1 MFANFTVFGLLRK
14 PRNGTPFYIQTP
26 GNPMKGWAT
35 VVARTKTP
43 TGDEIRARLQV
54 SGTEFS
60 FHSKDKTA
68 WPDAKPTPGVKVY
81 RVKKPKMKMD
91 KALVQF
97 GQKALAAA
105 MQRRAKSKKK

>member
-81 RVKKPKMKMD
+81 RVKLKGKTVGYARVRKT
-91 KALVQF
+91 KI
-97 GQKALAAA
+97 
-105 MQRRAKSKKK
+105 RHSKKK